1 MQSDE
6 RCCGLEKVGRW
17 EVGSGGCGRTV
28 GRGGRRVICWYAGQW
43 EEVVTGSIRVVLVLV
58 TLVACDVLLDLQVL
72 GEVLGEGLDSS
83 DQDDLDSS
91 GLDDL
96 GSSGLDDLD
105 FLGQADLDGLSGRS
119 DAAP

>member
-1 MQSDE
+1 M
-6 RCCGLEKVGRW
+6 
-17 EVGSGGCGRTV
+17 
-28 GRGGRRVICWYAGQW
+28 ICWYAGQW

-83 DQDDLDSS
+83 HQDDLDSS